1 MKRWLLIS
9 ALTLGGCSAADGYR
23 FVQSAG
29 ESKADCEKRQ
39 TDAAERRCEAP
50 YAMPYE
56 AYVELRDATLRTPEP
71 SPPEP

>member
-9 ALTLGGCSAADGYR
+9 ALALGGCSAADGYR

-29 ESKADCEKRQ
+29 ESKAGCEKRP
-39 TDAAERRCEAP
+39 TVAAERRCEAQ

-56 AYVELRDATLRTPEP
+56 EYVELRDATLRTPVP
-71 SPPEP
+71 SPFES